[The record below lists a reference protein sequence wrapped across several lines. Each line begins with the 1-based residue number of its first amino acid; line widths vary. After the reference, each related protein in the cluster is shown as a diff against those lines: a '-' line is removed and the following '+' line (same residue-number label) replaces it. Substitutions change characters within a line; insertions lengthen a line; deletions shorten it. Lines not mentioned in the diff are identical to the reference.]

1 MLINKEKCVNCGMC
15 IPRCPMSAIRRDEN
29 KKVYIDFDECVE
41 CNLCLISK
49 VCKKDAIYQ
58 QELKWPR
65 IAAHWMSCVQA
76 TFIGGDGPG
85 RGTCEAK
92 TNDVTGRYP
101 EGTIGFAMEFGRPN
115 MGVRIFEIERAAQ
128 ALAKLGYIKFE
139 PVNPV
144 TMMMSDPATGRFK
157 EELLTLKI
165 LSGILEFEVPEEK
178 ADEVMDVIEDISKD
192 MHSVFSLGLF
202 GKILPDGTIPQ
213 IELCKRRGIPYYPNG
228 KNNVGMGK
236 PYID

>member
-1 MLINKEKCVNCGMC
+1 MLINKEKCVNCGLCM
-15 IPRCPMSAIRRDEN
+15 PRCPMSAIRRNED
-29 KKVYIDFDECVE
+29 KQVYIDFDECVE

-92 TNDVTGRYP
+92 TNDVTGRYG
-101 EGTIGFAMEFGRPN
+101 EGVIGFAVEFGRPN
-115 MGVRIFEIERAAQ
+115 IGVRIFDIERVAQ
-128 ALAKLGYIKFE
+128 RLARLGYIEFE

-144 TMMMSDPATGRFK
+144 TMMMSDPKTGRFK

-165 LSGILEFEVPEEK
+165 LSGILEFVVPQEK
-178 ADEVMDVIEDISKD
+178 AEEVLTVLKDVSKD
-192 MHSVFSLGLF
+192 LHTVFSLGLF

-213 IELCKRRGIPYYPNG
+213 LELCKRLGLPYYPNG